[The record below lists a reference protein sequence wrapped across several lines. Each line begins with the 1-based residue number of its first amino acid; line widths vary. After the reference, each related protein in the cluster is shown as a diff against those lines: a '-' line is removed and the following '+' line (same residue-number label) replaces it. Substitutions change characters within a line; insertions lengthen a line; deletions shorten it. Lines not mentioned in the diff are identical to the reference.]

1 MKHKRV
7 SLIVLLLFFLFLT
20 GCYNWISNTEFT
32 GTILSEKYFKY
43 ENIVEIKTD
52 EGFGGKMVNARFQL
66 AVEGKGGY
74 DPDLLKSLE
83 LVGKECY
90 MEVGPHGVVL
100 KCVLKLNG
108 EDFEIPK
115 IDIKHKTNKGVRS
128 QHLT

>member
-7 SLIVLLLFFLFLT
+7 SLIVLLLFFLLLT

-66 AVEGKGGY
+66 AIEGKGGY
-74 DPDLLKSLE
+74 APDLLKSLE

-115 IDIKHKTNKGVRS
+115 IDIKYETGGRFFV
-128 QHLT
+128 

>member
-1 MKHKRV
+1 M
-7 SLIVLLLFFLFLT
+7 LLT

-32 GTILSEKYFKY
+32 GTILSEKYLKY

-52 EGFGGKMVNARFQL
+52 KSFGGKSVNVRFQL
-66 AVEGKGGY
+66 AGEGKEGY
-74 DPDLLKSLE
+74 DLDLLKSLE

-100 KCVLKLNG
+100 KCILKLNG

-115 IDIKHKTNKGVRS
+115 VVIEVQKTVPY
-128 QHLT
+128 TT

>member
-7 SLIVLLLFFLFLT
+7 SLIVLLLFFLLLT
-20 GCYNWISNTEFT
+20 GCYHWTSNTEFT
-32 GTILSEKYFKY
+32 GTILSEEYFKY

-52 EGFGGKMVNARFQL
+52 ECFVGKIVNARFQL

-100 KCVLKLNG
+100 ECILKLNG

-115 IDIKHKTNKGVRS
+115 VEI
-128 QHLT
+128 

>member
-1 MKHKRV
+1 M
-7 SLIVLLLFFLFLT
+7 LLLFLLLLT
-20 GCYNWISNTEFT
+20 GCYNWISNSEFT
-32 GTILSEKYFKY
+32 GTILSEKYYKY

-52 EGFGGKMVNARFQL
+52 EGFGGKIVNVRFQL

-100 KCVLKLNG
+100 ECILKLNG

-115 IDIKHKTNKGVRS
+115 VEQGTGLCLIISH
-128 QHLT
+128 

>member
-1 MKHKRV
+1 MKHKRI
-7 SLIVLLLFFLFLT
+7 SLIVLLLFFLLLT
-20 GCYNWISNTEFT
+20 GCYNWISNTEFA
-32 GTILSEKYFKY
+32 GTILSEEYFKY

-52 EGFGGKMVNARFQL
+52 EGFGRKMVNARFQL

-74 DPDLLKSLE
+74 DLDLLKSLE

-90 MEVGPHGVVL
+90 MEVGPYGVVL

-115 IDIKHKTNKGVRS
+115 V
-128 QHLT
+128 

>member
-1 MKHKRV
+1 MKYKRV
-7 SLIVLLLFFLFLT
+7 SLIVLLLFFLLLT

-90 MEVGPHGVVL
+90 MEVGPYGVVL

-115 IDIKHKTNKGVRS
+115 G
-128 QHLT
+128 

>member
-1 MKHKRV
+1 MKYKRI
-7 SLIVLLLFFLFLT
+7 SQIILILFFLLLT

-32 GTILSEKYFKY
+32 GTILSEKYLKY
-43 ENIVEIKTD
+43 ENIIEIQTD
-52 EGFGGKMVNARFQL
+52 EGFGGKIVNTRFQL

-83 LVGKECY
+83 LIGKECY

-100 KCVLKLNG
+100 KCILKLNG

-115 IDIKHKTNKGVRS
+115 VEI
-128 QHLT
+128 

>member
-1 MKHKRV
+1 MKHKRI
-7 SLIVLLLFFLFLT
+7 SLIVLLLFFLLLT

-43 ENIVEIKTD
+43 ENIVEIETD
-52 EGFGGKMVNARFQL
+52 EGFGGKIVNVRFQL
-66 AVEGKGGY
+66 AVEEKGGY
-74 DPDLLKSLE
+74 DPDLLKSLD

-100 KCVLKLNG
+100 KCTLKLNG

-115 IDIKHKTNKGVRS
+115 IEI
-128 QHLT
+128 

>member
-1 MKHKRV
+1 VKYKRV
-7 SLIVLLLFFLFLT
+7 SLIILILFFLLLT

-32 GTILSEKYFKY
+32 GTILSEKYLKY
-43 ENIVEIKTD
+43 ENIIEIQTD
-52 EGFGGKMVNARFQL
+52 EGFGRKIVNTRFQL

-83 LVGKECY
+83 LIGKECY

-100 KCVLKLNG
+100 KCILKLNG

-115 IDIKHKTNKGVRS
+115 IKK
-128 QHLT
+128 